1 MIKVKNIN
9 HSYPDGDSYKQ
20 ILKDVDF
27 EFEEGKLYTIEG
39 PSGSGKTTLLS
50 IIAGLDVPDSGEVMF
65 MDDNV
70 LKLGLNNYRRKF
82 ASIVFQ
88 SYNLIEYMTSIENV
102 NSAIEVSSSK
112 SNYKLAKD
120 TLNSM
125 GFDDAKNNRLV
136 NKLSGGEQQR
146 VAIARCLATNSK
158 VVLAD
163 EPTGNLDS
171 ETEDQILSIFKDLA
185 HKEKKCV
192 IIVTHSKKV
201 SSIADVKLRLK
212 NKKLV
217 S

>member
-1 MIKVKNIN
+1 MITIKHIN

-27 EFEEGKLYTIEG
+27 KFEEGKLYTIEG

-50 IIAGLDVPDSGEVMF
+50 IIAGLDKPDSGEVKF
-65 MDDNV
+65 LDDNIMDI
-70 LKLGLNNYRRKF
+70 GLNNYRRKF

-102 NSAIEVSSSK
+102 NSAIEIASAK
-112 SNYKLAKD
+112 SNYSLAKA
-120 TLNSM
+120 TLISM

-163 EPTGNLDS
+163 EPTGNLDNK
-171 ETEDQILSIFKDLA
+171 TEEQILNIFRDLA

-201 SSIADVKLRLK
+201 SSIADVKLKLK